1 MPLRPNRPNRP
12 RAGAASDDSS
22 LPIPSGIL
30 RPLFGLKSNRQLREE
45 RDDKAY
51 NRERTLISEANA
63 LETKRDAAERAGVAS
78 EGALNRTAKTNDAA
92 ALNASNEEVA
102 RLTAEAQVDSEN
114 IRARSLKQ
122 LERLKNEGVITLE
135 EFKIHNARAISDN
148 KAYDTITD
156 KMAKAGIPRT
166 HPRWKELVESN
177 VKAYDAQI
185 KAGVSTHEA
194 IAATGKLAKQDA
206 ETMIEH
212 GETELGKEAVR
223 LLKQTIPLAQGA
235 ANVGLTDA
243 QSGQLGAQARQLGRT
258 TLGKDEVSVSEKGR
272 ILGRGPQVIEGVDKN
287 MMPTSETIPAVG
299 HMPVTVGSFP
309 EGGGVQQFGGT
320 PGQAAMGQAM
330 LNKFGGAGQALLK
343 ALGGVASGGGPAP
356 AAFPAP
362 APRPA
367 PRPAALPADAPARAP
382 GHGVTMGV
390 GPVVSPVSALRDEQ
404 VRFEKGAKL
413 RGLLKALQGVRAS
426 ASQQDPWVDDVYG
439 QGTFSFPQKSSSEL
453 GALLQQQEQL
463 QQQIRQLQGGQQ

>member
-12 RAGAASDDSS
+12 RAGATSGDSG

-30 RPLFGLKSNRQLREE
+30 RPLFGLKSNSQLREE
-45 RDDKAY
+45 KEERAFE
-51 NRERTLISEANA
+51 RESALMSKTNA
-63 LETKRDAAERAGVAS
+63 LAAQREAAEATRTAS
-78 EGALNRTAKTNDAA
+78 ENALNRTATTNDAA
-92 ALNASNEEVA
+92 AVNTSNEEVA

-122 LERLKNEGVITLE
+122 LERIKNEGLITQK
-135 EFKIHNARAISDN
+135 EFDIQNARTIADN
-148 KAYDTITD
+148 EAYATITD

-166 HPRWKELVESN
+166 HPRWKELIESN

-185 KAGVSTHEA
+185 KAGVSTHAA
-194 IAATGKLAKQDA
+194 IAATGELAEQEAK
-206 ETMIEH
+206 TMIEY
-212 GETELGKEAVR
+212 GKTELGKEATR
-223 LLKQTIPLAQGA
+223 MAQGTIPLAQEA

-243 QSGQLGAQARQLGRT
+243 QSGQLGAQARKLGRT
-258 TLGKDEVSVSEKGR
+258 TLSKDEVSVSENGR
-272 ILGRGPQVIEGVDKN
+272 ILGRGPQVIEGVDEN

-309 EGGGVQQFGGT
+309 EGAGVQQFGGN

-330 LNKFGGAGQALLK
+330 LNRFGGAGQALLK

-356 AAFPAP
+356 AAAP
-362 APRPA
+362 APA
-367 PRPAALPADAPARAP
+367 PRPAALPADATARAP